1 MLNVTFLNGNAL
13 RVLFQNMYCTVSSI
27 NIRCQK
33 DSMTIQQHNVTNQI
47 LHSIKFNLDTIGYN
61 YHQREEFIVGLGLSD
76 LIKAM
81 KIVSRRDTLI
91 LEVSDPTASL
101 KISTIGNNGAQN
113 ETQIRPK
120 DVEIVYYDMPELT
133 NTSEVISI
141 LSIEMSKQI
150 VSLLATKP
158 IQIEMKLFRKGI
170 IFQSDNV
177 VQKIITFGE
186 PKGNYDTY
194 TLDHNL
200 LKSLSKIP
208 ALSYNRSVVKI
219 YKLEGC
225 CAFKIPF
232 ILGEYTLYVRQ

>member
-1 MLNVTFLNGNAL
+1 MLNITFLNGNAL
-13 RVLFQNMYCTVSSI
+13 RVLFQNMYCTVSGI
-27 NIRCQK
+27 NIRCQR

-47 LHSIKFNLDTIGYN
+47 VHSIKFNLDTINYN
-61 YHQREEFIVGLGLSD
+61 YKEREEFIIGLNLSD

-81 KIVSRRDTLI
+81 KIVSRRDTLR
-91 LEVSDPTASL
+91 LEVSNLSASL
-101 KISTIGNNGAQN
+101 KISNIGNNGVQN

-120 DVEIVYYDMPELT
+120 DVEIAYYVMPEL
-133 NTSEVISI
+133 NKEVISI

-158 IQIEMKLFRKGI
+158 IEIEMKLFNKGV
-170 IFQSDNV
+170 IFQSDNI
-177 VQKIITFGE
+177 VQKVITFGE
-186 PKGNYDTY
+186 TEGEYDTY
-194 TLDHNL
+194 KLDHNL

-232 ILGEYTLYVRQ
+232 ILGDYTLYVKQ